1 MISQYNQVLE
11 QIKDNEKKAKDSVEM
26 AVKEKFGLI

>member
-11 QIKDNEKKAKDSVEM
+11 QIKDQEKKAKESIEM
-26 AVKEKFGLI
+26 AMKEKFGLF